1 MDKVRWKNPEL
12 EELAEQ
18 VGEFI
23 RYWGFK
29 KVHGKIWLHLFL
41 SPEPLDAADLMA
53 RLKISKAL
61 VSMSLQDLIDYRV
74 ILPMGKGPKGTLV
87 YQSNP
92 AIMESILNVLRSRE
106 RKLLARIQASYKTV
120 RKSSEKEIDTEKAKV
135 LGQMLDSAE
144 SLLDGFLEFQQVDLG
159 AWSNFASSAKD

>member
-41 SPEPLDAADLMA
+41 SPEPLDAADLRA

-61 VSMSLQDLIDYRV
+61 VSMSLQDLIHYRV
-74 ILPMGKGPKGTLV
+74 ILPMGKGSRETLV

-92 AIMESILNVLRSRE
+92 EIMESILNVLRSRE
-106 RKLLARIQASYKTV
+106 RKLLARIQASFKTV
-120 RKSSEKEIDTEKAKV
+120 KKSSEKEIDAEKAKI

-159 AWSNFASSAKD
+159 AWSNFASTPKE